1 MQVKNSNGYESFDS
15 GLLSICDADERTLI
29 STKIEKVR
37 FGDRTIGATRF
48 WQAKTAGNKVDRLL
62 SIPLDAANTSLIEVN
77 DIVII
82 DADNM
87 KMPGQYKILQIQSK
101 FDAKPPALYLSL
113 EKAVHIFKDKRAE
126 NGD

>member
-15 GLLSICDADERTLI
+15 GLLSICDADERALI
-29 STKIEKVR
+29 STKVEKVR
-37 FGDRTIGATRF
+37 FGDRTIGVTRF

-62 SIPLDAANTSLIEVN
+62 SIPLDVANTSLIEVN
-77 DIVII
+77 DVVII

-87 KMPGQYKILQIQSK
+87 KMSGQYKILQIQAK

-113 EKAVHIFKDKRAE
+113 EKAIHLFKDKRSE
-126 NGD
+126 NGS

>member
-15 GLLSICDADERTLI
+15 GLLSICDADERALI
-29 STKIEKVR
+29 STKVEKVR

-48 WQAKTAGNKVDRLL
+48 WQAKTAGNKVDRML
-62 SIPLDAANTSLIEVN
+62 SIPLDVANTNLIEVN
-77 DIVII
+77 DVVII

-101 FDAKPPALYLSL
+101 FDTKPPALYLSL
-113 EKAVHIFKDKRAE
+113 EKAVHLFKDKRSK